1 MASVCSVRNEVICPY
16 IKKSMNYNPIFYFY
30 RVHWIPN
37 VIWSPDNVLAEIKLK
52 DVDAMNVLTAT
63 SILTTKVPLL
73 HVFPANVIIMLIL
86 AIAKLENVIVSI
98 IPLDMSVR

>member
-37 VIWSPDNVLAEIKLK
+37 VIWSPDNVLAEIKSK
-52 DVDAMNVLTAT
+52 DVDVTDVWKIRDPKILEDLAEKFANLAMIAT
-63 SILTTKVPLL
+63 I
-73 HVFPANVIIMLIL
+73 
-86 AIAKLENVIVSI
+86 
-98 IPLDMSVR
+98 

>member
-52 DVDAMNVLTAT
+52 DVDATDVWKIRDPKILEDLAEKFANLAMIAT
-63 SILTTKVPLL
+63 I
-73 HVFPANVIIMLIL
+73 
-86 AIAKLENVIVSI
+86 
-98 IPLDMSVR
+98 